1 MIPLLFFN
9 SSRILSYIRTLAST
23 DIPIVNTIPAIPGS
37 VKTAP
42 REDKT
47 PKMKKISMDQIPK
60 QRIINIKFF
69 RFSRRY
75 D

>member
-47 PKMKKISMDQIPK
+47 PKMKKIFASKATLETKPALL
-60 QRIINIKFF
+60 
-69 RFSRRY
+69 
-75 D
+75 